1 MTVKQEDGDSSD
13 ERSGFGRGKGKD
25 FTDSEVGYS
34 KDNTHHAVNVQVN
47 PAAAASGAQPQDQVM
62 ASAPVVTLQGSASS
76 QVQVQI
82 PSSAPPTTTHQNG

>member
-47 PAAAASGAQPQDQVM
+47 PAAAAAGA
-62 ASAPVVTLQGSASS
+62 
-76 QVQVQI
+76 
-82 PSSAPPTTTHQNG
+82 